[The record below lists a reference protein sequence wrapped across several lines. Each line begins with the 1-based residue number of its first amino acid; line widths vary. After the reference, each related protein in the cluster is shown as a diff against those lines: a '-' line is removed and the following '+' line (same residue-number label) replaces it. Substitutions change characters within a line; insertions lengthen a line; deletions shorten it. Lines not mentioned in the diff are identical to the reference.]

1 MAIFNSYVSLPEG
14 IALVKNWGG
23 TTLGSG
29 LRVADFHCSVFLRK
43 SGKWHENSHEVEGGP
58 GWNFSLKPIWQGSC
72 CKKIWDDEL
81 GKKVD
86 KVGLSSAGNLVW
98 RNQQLANKNSMVK
111 LPDWYRR
118 FKSVMIWFWE
128 NPCALLQFLEKYSD
142 LTVTSLPST
151 SMNHPGLMDET
162 SWF

>member
-1 MAIFNSYVSLPEG
+1 
-14 IALVKNWGG
+14 
-23 TTLGSG
+23 
-29 LRVADFHCSVFLRK
+29 
-43 SGKWHENSHEVEGGP
+43 
-58 GWNFSLKPIWQGSC
+58 
-72 CKKIWDDEL
+72 
-81 GKKVD
+81 
-86 KVGLSSAGNLVW
+86 
-98 RNQQLANKNSMVK
+98 MVK